1 MTTKKPIDEKKLID
15 DAIYNL
21 DCIGSYQEEITSCLH
36 ESDSALGELNY
47 VIDNFPRE
55 FNEGTEKLNALLDA
69 AYRLEGW
76 AIAHHQNIRQLSAI
90 LKQIEKTQGRNVG
103 GRKC

>member
-1 MTTKKPIDEKKLID
+1 MTTEKPISEKKLID
-15 DAIYNL
+15 EAFYNL
-21 DCIGSYQEEITSCLH
+21 DCIGSYQEEITFCLH

-47 VIDNFPRE
+47 VIDNFPRGFDKSAE
-55 FNEGTEKLNALLDA
+55 QLNALLDA

-76 AIAHHQNIRQLSAI
+76 AIAHYQNIRQLGAI
-90 LKQIEKTQGRNVG
+90 LKQIEKTQDRKR

>member
-1 MTTKKPIDEKKLID
+1 MTTKKPISEKKLID

-21 DCIGSYQEEITSCLH
+21 DCIGSYQDEIASCLH

-47 VIDNFPRE
+47 VIDNFPRGFDKSAE
-55 FNEGTEKLNALLDA
+55 QLNALLDA

-76 AIAHHQNIRQLSAI
+76 AIAHYQNIRQLRAI
-90 LKQIEKTQGRNVG
+90 MTQLPILNGQTPLG
-103 GRKC
+103 

>member
-1 MTTKKPIDEKKLID
+1 MTTKKPTSEKKLID

-36 ESDSALGELNY
+36 ESDSALGELND
-47 VIDNFPRE
+47 VIDNFPRG
-55 FNEGTEKLNALLDA
+55 FNEGTEQLNALLDA

-76 AIAHHQNIRQLSAI
+76 AIAHYQNIRQLSAI
-90 LKQIEKTQGRNVG
+90 LKQIGKTQSSNVG
-103 GRKC
+103 GGK

>member
-1 MTTKKPIDEKKLID
+1 MTTKKMTREKKLID

-21 DCIGSYQEEITSCLH
+21 DCIGSYQDEITSCLH

-47 VIDNFPRE
+47 VIDNFPRG
-55 FNEGTEKLNALLDA
+55 FNEGIEQLNSLLDA

-76 AIAHHQNIRQLSAI
+76 AITHYQNIRQLGAI
-90 LKQIEKTQGRNVG
+90 LKQIEKTQNRKP
-103 GRKC
+103 GRK

>member
-1 MTTKKPIDEKKLID
+1 MTAKKPTSGKKLLD

-21 DCIGSYQEEITSCLH
+21 GCIGSYQGEITSCLE
-36 ESDSALGELNY
+36 ESDLALGELND
-47 VIDNFPRE
+47 VIDNFPCE
-55 FNEGTEKLNALLDA
+55 FDESTEKLNSLLDA

-76 AIAHHQNIRQLSAI
+76 AIAHYQNIRQLNAI
-90 LKQIEKTQGRNVG
+90 FKQIEQTQNHKMG

>member
-1 MTTKKPIDEKKLID
+1 MYSREPIDGKKLID
-15 DAIYNL
+15 EAIYNL
-21 DCIGSYQEEITSCLH
+21 DCIGSYQEEITSYLH
-36 ESDSALGELNY
+36 ESDSALGELND

-55 FNEGTEKLNALLDA
+55 FNKSAEQLNALLDA

-90 LKQIEKTQGRNVG
+90 LKQIEKTQNHEMG
-103 GRKC
+103 GRK